1 MYIFRQ
7 HFFEGSTKLRA
18 IPPKVRVPWTLL
30 PTDRCQIFLN
40 LEQTKHRNEETSYP
54 TRVQNVR

>member
-30 PTDRCQIFLN
+30 PTDPLSDF
-40 LEQTKHRNEETSYP
+40 P
-54 TRVQNVR
+54 